1 MRDTSDPSS
10 LAYKVGEI
18 FSGIKQ
24 IIEDGYNLR
33 DIVEIIDTFKF
44 DSTADQHEM
53 SSIYEDRIKQMG
65 NAGKGGG
72 EYYTPRSLI
81 RAMISVVD
89 PQIGETILDPS
100 CGSAGFLVESYKY
113 LLENNKNL
121 STKDLDILKYKTLI
135 GKEKKHYPLLLQT
148 CT

>member
-1 MRDTSDPSS
+1 MRDTSDPQT
-10 LAYKVGEI
+10 LAHKVGQI

-33 DIVEIIDTFKF
+33 DILEIIDNFKF

-53 SSIYEDRIKQMG
+53 SSIYEDRIQQMG

-81 RAMISVVD
+81 QAMIEVID
-89 PQIGETILDPS
+89 PQMARLFLILHV
-100 CGSAGFLVESYKY
+100 AV
-113 LLENNKNL
+113 
-121 STKDLDILKYKTLI
+121 LDF
-135 GKEKKHYPLLLQT
+135 
-148 CT
+148 